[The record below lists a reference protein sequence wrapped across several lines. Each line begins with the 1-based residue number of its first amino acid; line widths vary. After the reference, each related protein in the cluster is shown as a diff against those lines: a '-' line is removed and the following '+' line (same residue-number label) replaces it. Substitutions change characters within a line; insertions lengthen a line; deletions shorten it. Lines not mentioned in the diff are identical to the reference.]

1 MRMLALDIFCGA
13 GGLTRGLLDAGIKV
27 IAGLDFDARCKRT
40 YKHNNP
46 GVPFIQADAKLITLG
61 QLRKATRRKSFKDML
76 FVGCA
81 PCQQFSQQRKETSRR
96 RDATLLG
103 AFSRLIEAALPAQV
117 LMENVPGI
125 ARVKGNSTFRRFLMM
140 LKKKGYQYE
149 YGVLDAKHFGVPQT
163 RRRLILIAMRG
174 VKPTLPKPKHR
185 PGLRRF
191 VTVRKAI
198 SHFPAIAAG
207 GKDASVPNHVAAR
220 ITELNL
226 ERLRRTPHNGG
237 DRRSWPPNL
246 RLPCHDGDYEGHT
259 DVYGRMA
266 WNRPS
271 PTLTGRCHSISNGRY
286 GHPEQDRAI
295 SLREAAA
302 LQSFPDGYVFFGSS
316 KRIALQIGNAV
327 PVRLAETLGKHIL
340 ALRAAAVLGKHT
352 IRTAATRELRGK
364 RKRLRKAGD
373 I

>member
-1 MRMLALDIFCGA
+1 MLALDIFCGA

-27 IAGLDFDARCKRT
+27 IAGIDCDARCKRT
-40 YKHNNP
+40 YEHNNP
-46 GVPFIQADAKLITLG
+46 GVTFILADARQITLE
-61 QLRKATRRKSFKDML
+61 QLRKVTRRKSFKDVL
-76 FVGCA
+76 FAGCA
-81 PCQQFSQQRKETSRR
+81 PCQQFSQQRKGTTRR

-103 AFSRLIEAALPAQV
+103 AFSRLIEATLPGQV
-117 LMENVPGI
+117 LVENVPGI
-125 ARVKGNSTFRRFLMM
+125 ARVKGNSTFRRFLVM
-140 LKKKGYQYE
+140 LKRKGYQYE

-174 VKPTLPKPKHR
+174 VKPTLPKPKYG

-198 SHFPAIAAG
+198 SHFPAIPAG
-207 GKDASVPNHVAAR
+207 GKDSCVPNHMAAR

-246 RLPCHDGDYEGHT
+246 CLACHDSDYEGHT
-259 DVYGRMA
+259 DVYGRMV
-266 WNRPS
+266 WDKPS

-302 LQSFPDGYVFFGSS
+302 LQSFPDGYVFYGSS
-316 KRIALQIGNAV
+316 KRIALHIGNAV
-327 PVRLAETLGKHIL
+327 PVRLAETLGRHIL
-340 ALRAAAVLGKHT
+340 ALRACADLGRCAV
-352 IRTAATRELRGK
+352 RTASNSRLC
-364 RKRLRKAGD
+364 RKTKL
-373 I
+373 